1 MNIIY
6 TALFSVKK
14 VMRLSQMMSTIF
26 ISVLQ
31 DYGVESITFR
41 RKFINSVITS
51 DPGLI
56 VLVRIFGN
64 MYSLLGVAG
73 AFSCD
78 YI

>member
-73 AFSCD
+73 AFSCG